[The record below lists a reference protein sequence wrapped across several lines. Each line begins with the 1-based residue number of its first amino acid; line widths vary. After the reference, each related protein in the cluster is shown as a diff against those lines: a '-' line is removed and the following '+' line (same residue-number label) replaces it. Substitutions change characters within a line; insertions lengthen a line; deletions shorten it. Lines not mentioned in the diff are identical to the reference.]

1 MSQAV
6 MMVIGDC
13 GKESVLSSKLDGVIA
28 VTHAAKGYGY
38 AHNPQR
44 LLQTRKIFRSDM
56 KKQVIANASAV
67 PSTTSQDPNMCR
79 SPKVETHH
87 HLHNEHY
94 FEFVSPTGRSPDP
107 ELGVRDSLK

>member
-56 KKQVIANASAV
+56 
-67 PSTTSQDPNMCR
+67 
-79 SPKVETHH
+79 
-87 HLHNEHY
+87 
-94 FEFVSPTGRSPDP
+94 
-107 ELGVRDSLK
+107 